1 MAQHSLI
8 WPLTIIVLALA
19 IILSIVANPD
29 APRAASV
36 QQSDCVQGNPA
47 YPACLQQNNTQNNP
61 NYPEPTN
68 TRTPTRTYTPEPDQN
83 DNDSTSTP
91 TSTQTPTVDPDDEED
106 DDRTTPTAT
115 RTATATF
122 TPVVNNTSSPVVVS
136 PTPTSTVP
144 ATGDVLNCVPEVLV
158 LIEGQG
164 PPLTPLML
172 VFNGRPVGGATSDA
186 QGFYKLRLITG
197 KERPGDYPVE
207 VQVRHTREVIDERIC
222 RVPGSMSPTPTEV
235 FLN

>member
-1 MAQHSLI
+1 MSQQSLI

-19 IILSIVANPD
+19 IILSIIANPD
-29 APRAASV
+29 APRAAPS

-61 NYPEPTN
+61 NYPNPTN
-68 TRTPTRTYTPEPDQN
+68 TRTPTLTYTPEPDSN
-83 DNDSTSTP
+83 DDDRTATA
-91 TSTQTPTVDPDDEED
+91 TATHTPTVDPSEKD
-106 DDRTTPTAT
+106 DDDLITPTAT

-122 TPVVNNTSSPVVVS
+122 TPVVNDDQPPVVAS

-144 ATGDVLNCVPEVLV
+144 AAGDVLNCVPELLV

-172 VFNGRPVGGATSDA
+172 FFNGRPVGGATSDP
-186 QGFYKLRLITG
+186 QGFYKLQLVTG
-197 KERPGDYPVE
+197 RERPGDYPVE

>member
-1 MAQHSLI
+1 MSQQSLI

-19 IILSIVANPD
+19 TILSIVANPD
-29 APRAASV
+29 APRAAPL

-47 YPACLQQNNTQNNP
+47 YPACLQQNNTLNNP
-61 NYPEPTN
+61 SYPDPTN
-68 TRTPTRTYTPEPDQN
+68 TRTPTLTYTPNPTEDQN
-83 DNDSTSTP
+83 QNDDDMTP
-91 TSTQTPTVDPDDEED
+91 TSTRTPVID
-106 DDRTTPTAT
+106 DDNDNGTITPTAT
-115 RTATATF
+115 RTSTATV
-122 TPVVNNTSSPVVVS
+122 TPVRNDNQPPVIA
-136 PTPTSTVP
+136 TPTSTVS
-144 ATGDVLNCVPEVLV
+144 AVGDVLNCVPEVLV

-172 VFNGRPVGGATSDA
+172 FFNGRPVGGATSDPR
-186 QGFYKLRLITG
+186 GFYKLRLVTG
-197 KERPGDYPVE
+197 RERPGDYPVE